1 MLPAEELT
9 RLQKVARLRAL
20 DLSRNHH
27 DREDI
32 EQEALLAALQKPEFS
47 TKAARWG
54 ASDEAARQRRAR
66 RSAIDAGIPRPP
78 RREALEFTK
87 SGRFARKG
95 EGVTPR
101 VDHAAL
107 AALPTVK
114 QVVDDLVRRALAAAD
129 GRQKEAAAA
138 IGMGYRTLKTR
149 LRSWRARGL
158 PC

>member
-1 MLPAEELT
+1 MLLDEDLP
-9 RLQKVARLRAL
+9 RLRRVARLRAL

-32 EQEALLAALQKPEFS
+32 EQEALLAALQHPEFS

-54 ASDEAARQRRAR
+54 AADAAARQRRDAR
-66 RSAIDAGIPRPP
+66 GPTIRGIARSQT
-78 RREALEFTK
+78 LEFTR

-95 EGVTPR
+95 EGVVKR
-101 VDHAAL
+101 IDHVAL
-107 AALPTVK
+107 AALPSVE

-149 LRSWRARGL
+149 LRRWRARGITL
-158 PC
+158 